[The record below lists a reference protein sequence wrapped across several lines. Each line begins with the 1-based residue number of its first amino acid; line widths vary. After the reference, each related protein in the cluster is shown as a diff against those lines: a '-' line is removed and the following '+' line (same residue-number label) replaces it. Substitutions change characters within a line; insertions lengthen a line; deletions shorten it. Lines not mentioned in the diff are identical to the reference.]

1 MNELYLAREANE
13 WTARLRQA
21 APFVVIGTA
30 SIVVG
35 GLMAG
40 ATARHST
47 EHEAWAVAF
56 LVLVC
61 GIAQVAL
68 GLGQSLLATTV
79 PARTTI
85 VAELVAFN
93 AGCALVL
100 VGTVA
105 GLLLL
110 TEAGGVL
117 LALAL
122 VLLFRAVGG
131 SGARAGWP
139 VNLYRALIAI
149 VLVSIPIGLVLAHL
163 RAS

>member
-1 MNELYLAREANE
+1 MNELYMAREANGGI
-13 WTARLRQA
+13 ARLRRA
-21 APFVVIGTA
+21 TPFVGIGAA
-30 SIVVG
+30 SIVAG
-35 GLMAG
+35 GLIAG
-40 ATARHST
+40 ATARHPT

-61 GIAQVAL
+61 GVAQIAL

-79 PARTTI
+79 PARHTI
-85 VAELVAFN
+85 VTELVAFN

-105 GLLLL
+105 GRLVL
-110 TEAGGVL
+110 TEAGSAL

-122 VLLFRAVGG
+122 VLLFRAVGVAG
-131 SGARAGWP
+131 VRAGWL

-149 VLVSIPIGLVLAHL
+149 VLVSIPIGLVIAHL
-163 RAS
+163 RAA

>member
-1 MNELYLAREANE
+1 MNELYVAREANGG
-13 WTARLRQA
+13 TARLRQA
-21 APFVVIGTA
+21 TPFVAIGTA
-30 SIVVG
+30 SIIAG
-35 GLMAG
+35 GLIAG
-40 ATARHST
+40 ATARHPT

-61 GIAQVAL
+61 GITQIAL

-79 PARTTI
+79 PPSRTI
-85 VAELVAFN
+85 IAELVAFN

-100 VGTVA
+100 VGTIA

-110 TEAGGVL
+110 TEAGSVL

-131 SGARAGWP
+131 AGVQAGWP

-149 VLVSIPIGLVLAHL
+149 VLLSIPIGLVLAHL
-163 RAS
+163 KTS

>member
-1 MNELYLAREANE
+1 MNELYIAREANG
-13 WTARLRQA
+13 AMVRLRQA
-21 APFVVIGTA
+21 APFIVIGTA
-30 SIVVG
+30 SIIAG
-35 GLMAG
+35 GLIAG

-61 GIAQVAL
+61 GIAQIAL
-68 GLGQSLLATTV
+68 GLGQSLLATIA
-79 PARTTI
+79 PARSTI

-100 VGTVA
+100 VGTIA
-105 GLLLL
+105 GRLLL
-110 TEAGGVL
+110 TEAGSAL

-122 VLLFRAVGG
+122 VLLFRAVRGIG
-131 SGARAGWP
+131 VRAGWP
-139 VNLYRALIAI
+139 VYLYRTLIAI
-149 VLVSIPIGLVLAHL
+149 VLVSIPIGLVLAHI